1 MTRVIAADMSHV
13 IRDSAIIKENTMKI
27 VEQLAKQD
35 KILEQIAWDR
45 AALSQRSATNQRTLT
60 MIDKCFESLTKY
72 ADSICGDSVSED
84 VAEEMR
90 VHSEDGS
97 SSSTRISNSLKPS
110 HAGLVKTRD
119 IMTLVM
125 GNTHRLVIPA
135 ARSPNKHLWTFY
147 LLTSEPEIIKE
158 VRVYLVS
165 SFTDKF
171 DLQIVAEVL
180 IKGFHTQHESFML
193 PDRILRSHPYKITC
207 VGWGYFLISIQ
218 VILKRGYMWCEVD
231 GRVLELAWG
240 LDFRSMGSSVS
251 VSHEYVSLGG
261 IPDDNKY

>member
-13 IRDSAIIKENTMKI
+13 IRDSTIIKENTMKI

-60 MIDKCFESLTKY
+60 MIDECFESLTEY

-97 SSSTRISNSLKPS
+97 SSSTRISNSFKPS

-135 ARSPNKHLWTFY
+135 AGTSNKHLWTFY
-147 LLTSEPEIIKE
+147 LLASEPEIIKG

-165 SFTDKF
+165 SFTDNF
-171 DLQIVAEVL
+171 DL
-180 IKGFHTQHESFML
+180 
-193 PDRILRSHPYKITC
+193 
-207 VGWGYFLISIQ
+207 
-218 VILKRGYMWCEVD
+218 
-231 GRVLELAWG
+231 
-240 LDFRSMGSSVS
+240 
-251 VSHEYVSLGG
+251 
-261 IPDDNKY
+261 